1 MIYLKHLTSIKKGKM
16 ILDNF
21 SLEIQEG
28 EHWVFLGRNGA
39 GKTTLINFLYG
50 YDWPTSGEV
59 IAFAEKYGESP
70 LRPIQEKM
78 GILESSHQASLL
90 QKNLTVREIL
100 ITGIHKTIGIFREI
114 TVEQKKITDSIL
126 QEFGLDNF
134 SDRLFL
140 TLSSGE
146 KSKILLLRSI
156 ISRPEL
162 LILDEPTANL
172 DLTARLEFFRIL
184 ESVFQ
189 GSIVP
194 NTPSLRS
201 SILITHRI
209 EEIPEFYTHIC
220 LFKKGRNI
228 ASGAIHEILT
238 VPNLMELYDLTE
250 EEIRRWVVLKH
261 EN

>member
-1 MIYLKHLTSIKKGKM
+1 MIRLKNVTSIKKGKT

-21 SLEIQEG
+21 SLEISEK

-50 YDWPTSGEV
+50 YDWPTTGEI
-59 IAFAEKYGESP
+59 IAFGEKYGESP

-78 GILESSHQASLL
+78 GILESSHQTSLL
-90 QKNLTVREIL
+90 QKNLTANEIL
-100 ITGIHKTIGIFREI
+100 ITGIHKTIGIYRDV
-114 TVEQKKITDSIL
+114 TKEQIVLADSIL
-126 QEFGLDNF
+126 HDFGLHNL
-134 SDRLFL
+134 SDRLFE

-156 ISRPEL
+156 ISKPEL

-184 ESVFQ
+184 ESVCIK
-189 GSIVP
+189 S
-194 NTPSLRS
+194 NLKS

-209 EEIPEFYTHIC
+209 EEIPDFYTHIC
-220 LFKKGRNI
+220 LFKNGRNM
-228 ASGAIHEILT
+228 ASGAIDDILT
-238 VPNLMELYDLTE
+238 IPNLMELYDLTE
-250 EEIRRWVVLKH
+250 EEIRKWVGGRFAPQA
-261 EN
+261 